1 MEHQW
6 ILIVQINVGVGQN
19 LIWIDGK
26 VQAIKHVNSKIPNE
40 IVMKKIAFLPVL
52 NTELIELN

>member
-1 MEHQW
+1 MVHRW
-6 ILIVQINVGVGQN
+6 ILIVQMNVGVGQN

-40 IVMKKIAFLPVL
+40 IVMKKIAFLPVFDSAK
-52 NTELIELN
+52 